1 MLGTPFYHET
11 IKRSVSVFGTLFNN
25 ISIQREGGTTIK
37 VPLAYGPR
45 QKFIARLHQQS
56 TLGLDGTTVRTAMSL
71 PRMAFELTS
80 IDYDAVR
87 KLSKKTQLK
96 KAKSTD
102 PTVMQYQYSPAPY
115 NLGFDLNVMVKNTD
129 DGLQIIEQIMP
140 YFTPD
145 FTVSINTI
153 PDVGDKRD
161 IPIILSS
168 ITQNDEYEG
177 DFTTRRVL
185 TYTLSFIMKNYI
197 YGPVRDS
204 EIIRKVNVR
213 TYMESG
219 TGDIS
224 DVTTAGKV
232 SDQTVEPT
240 PSDADP
246 DDTFTYNEN
255 TTFWEQ
261 PEITYSDD
269 LDSDPK

>member
-1 MLGTPFYHET
+1 MLGAPFYHET

-25 ISIQREGGTTIK
+25 ISIKRDSGTIIK

-45 QKFIARLHQQS
+45 TKFIARLQQQA

-71 PRMAFELTS
+71 PRMGFELTS
-80 IDYDAVR
+80 IDYDATR
-87 KLSKKTQLK
+87 KLTKKTQFK

-115 NLGFDLNVMVKNTD
+115 NLGFDLSVMVKNTD
-129 DGLQIIEQIMP
+129 DGLQIIEQILP

-145 FTVSINTI
+145 FTVSINTV
-153 PDVGDKRD
+153 PDMGDKRD
-161 IPIILSS
+161 IPIILNSV
-168 ITQNDEYEG
+168 TQNDEYEG

-213 TYMESG
+213 TYMEAG

-224 DVTTAGKV
+224 DITTAGKV
-232 SDQTVEPT
+232 TDQVVEPS

-246 DDTFTYNEN
+246 DDTFTYNET

-261 PEITYSDD
+261 PDITYSDD